1 MTRKT
6 GIKYIDEVV
15 HLLNTLHIEYSAI
28 TINYYEN
35 MQELLEDQKYF
46 EQFQKA
52 RDYFDSVFGWQ
63 VARFSPY
70 VFFVKETKKQVVY
83 IEVELKN

>member
-1 MTRKT
+1 MARKT
-6 GIKYIDEVV
+6 GVKYIDEVT
-15 HLLNTLHIEYSAI
+15 HLLNILHIEYSAI

-63 VARFSPY
+63 VARFNPY

>member
-6 GIKYIDEVV
+6 GVKYIDEVT

-70 VFFVKETKKQVVY
+70 VFLVKETKKQVVY